1 MKPVV
6 LPVLLSLALLASAA
20 QAEEKQAA
28 FATFVVAEHAVK
40 RLVAPKAF
48 YPATVISRN
57 DAKLSG
63 ELAGRLTW
71 VADVGDRMRKGE
83 SVAKLDDAIIRQQ
96 VIEEQSI
103 IQREQAR
110 HDFHTRQA
118 ERLESLLADNT
129 VARSRVD
136 QEHTDR
142 SVAHNN
148 ILSAQARLSQAEER
162 LRRTRVLAP
171 FDGIVSERLLQ
182 AGEWADHG
190 DAIVRLV
197 STDDL
202 ELETHIPADSLKL
215 VAVGTPLA
223 YTNGKARGTGTV
235 RTIVPV
241 GGDVSRLYE
250 LRIST
255 EDPALSA
262 GNLLRVAVPTAHPRE
277 TVLVPRDALVLRRE
291 GVYVYRINAESVSER
306 VPVQTGVAEGDLI
319 EVIGGIQDRD
329 RVVTRGGEHLRP
341 GMAVTIKPQ

>member
-1 MKPVV
+1 MKSTAA
-6 LPVLLSLALLASAA
+6 PVLLSLALLAFAA
-20 QAEEKQAA
+20 QAEGKQTPY
-28 FATFVVAEHAVK
+28 ATFVVAEHAVK
-40 RLVAPKAF
+40 RLVSPKAF

-63 ELAGRLTW
+63 EFAGRLTW
-71 VADVGDRMRKGE
+71 VADVGDRIRKGE
-83 SVAKLDDAIIRQQ
+83 GVAKLDDAIIRQQ

-118 ERLESLLADNT
+118 ERLERLLADNT

-171 FDGIVSERLLQ
+171 FNGIVSERLLQ

-223 YTNGKARGTGTV
+223 YTHGKAEGIGTV

-262 GNLLRVAVPTAHPRE
+262 GNLLRVAIPTAPPHE
-277 TVLVPRDALVLRRE
+277 AVLVPRDALVLRRE
-291 GVYVYRINAESVSER
+291 GVYVYRINTASVAEK
-306 VPVQTGVAEGDLI
+306 VPVRTGIAEGDLI
-319 EVIGGIQDRD
+319 EVVGGIQDRD
-329 RVVTRGGEHLRP
+329 RVVTRGGENLRP
-341 GMAVTIKPQ
+341 GVTVTIKPQ